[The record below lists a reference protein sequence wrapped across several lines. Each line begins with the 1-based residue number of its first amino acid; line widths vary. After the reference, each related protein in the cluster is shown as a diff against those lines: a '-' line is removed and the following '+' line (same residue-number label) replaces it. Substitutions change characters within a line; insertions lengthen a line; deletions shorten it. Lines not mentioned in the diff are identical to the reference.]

1 MKKLFLIFFLT
12 SFYSF
17 SQDLDF
23 YEYDKIIADTTYIE
37 EIDTTLNVF
46 FHKNL
51 SDIDRDFNKEKTN
64 FLIVYFNKNKNVA
77 VNDIN
82 SFKDEYLQSSIRTR
96 SDYFE
101 YINEL
106 HFYITD
112 NESDLQKFNIK
123 NNNKPSISIIDN
135 NLNILYKIDFKEFN
149 SEFLNVF
156 EQELIYLH
164 KLSSVDK
171 LLESNTF
178 DFTKFVDI
186 IYKDNDKLYNSNGIT
201 MMDKNEAYEQ
211 VKIDKYWNVEEN
223 YSIDIF
229 KYKTSINKFYE
240 AFYKMFDNY
249 SVNPTDYKF
258 VEILLSELSNNGFSS
273 KFYRMPASHN
283 KEILSKFFNYILKY
297 DLSKYDKPIIGF
309 NLNQILYFNTTSFT
323 GPEIADYFKKTALF
337 SNFNNVLVNQY
348 VLQEENIDL
357 NFINFVNTYIDYIGN
372 DLKKIELNLNVLND
386 KFKKIELN
394 FEHDTYKFDIAE
406 ILNYAVF
413 KIIKYKKVEFYQNA
427 VKWNSYSNEI
437 KSNYYYTI
445 AINAIL
451 NYRLGNIELSKELKN
466 KALKIANIEE
476 TKNIDFILEEIK

>member
-1 MKKLFLIFFLT
+1 MKKIFLLFIFT

-23 YEYDKIIADTTYIE
+23 YEYDKTIADTTYVE
-37 EIDTTLNVF
+37 EIDTTLNIF

-51 SDIDRDFNKEKTN
+51 SDIDINFNKEKTN

-77 VNDIN
+77 IEDIN
-82 SFKDEYLQSSIRTR
+82 SFKKEYLQSSIITR

-112 NESDLQKFNIK
+112 NENDLQKFNIK
-123 NNNKPSISIIDN
+123 NNDKSSISIIDN
-135 NLNILYKIDFKEFN
+135 NLNILYKIDFIKFN

-171 LLESNTF
+171 LLESNTI

-186 IYKDNDKLYNSNGIT
+186 IYKDNYKLYNSNGIT
-201 MMDKNEAYEQ
+201 MIDKNDTYEK
-211 VKIDKYWNVEEN
+211 VKIDKYWNVEQN
-223 YSIDIF
+223 YNIDIY

-258 VEILLSELSNNGFSS
+258 VEILLSELSNNGFSR
-273 KFYRMPASHN
+273 KLYRMPASHN
-283 KEILSKFFNYILKY
+283 KEILSNFFNYILKY

-309 NLNQILYFNTTSFT
+309 NLNQILYFNNTSFT
-323 GPEIADYFKKTALF
+323 GPETADYFKKTSLF
-337 SNFNNVLVNQY
+337 SNFNNILVNQY
-348 VLQEENIDL
+348 ILQEKNIDL
-357 NFINFVNTYIDYIGN
+357 NFINFINTYIDFIGN
-372 DLKKIELNLNVLND
+372 DLKKIELNFNVLKD
-386 KFKKIELN
+386 KFKKIELI
-394 FEHDTYKFDIAE
+394 FELDTYNIDINE
-406 ILNYAVF
+406 NLNYAVF
-413 KIIKYKKVEFYQNA
+413 KIIKYKKEEFYQNA
-427 VKWNSYSNEI
+427 SKWNLYSNEI
-437 KSNYYYTI
+437 VSNNYYTI
-445 AINAIL
+445 ALYAVL
-451 NYRLGNIELSKELKN
+451 NYRLGNLEISKELKN
-466 KALKIANIEE
+466 KALKIANVEE
-476 TKNIDFILEEIK
+476 IKNIDFILEEIK